1 MKPKLFALALIFC
14 FALGGKA
21 LAFNFTDVWPGSYCF
36 EAVVWAVENGITNG
50 TGNGTF
56 APNNPCTQGQFLLF
70 LWRANGAPEPG
81 IANPFNN
88 SISGTYYKPA
98 LWGYQQGVVSGYS
111 FNPNAECN
119 LGMLLTS
126 LWLTEGRPGTDALTW
141 AVENGLNKGAGISTF
156 SANHICSRGQVMVLL
171 YNLHNLSGNNRRA
184 DEPYYN
190 GYDNNYD
197 DDDLNVRTSLSKSAS
212 IAGSVY
218 NIRFSLSAFAAG
230 GAGDYSYRFELMQN
244 GRVVEDTGWTHNN
257 GVSSSLSGSGSCE
270 VRVTVRDGDGDK
282 VRTVVDLLEK
292 GASSSRPVY
301 DYDDD
306 WDDDYEDDDNDD
318 DWEDDNDNNNSGN
331 RDLRVDVAGLS
342 KAASIAGNSYSMEF
356 SLSAAASGG
365 SGDYE
370 YFFEVIQ
377 NGEVTNASDDWG
389 VENAIRTRISGVGSC
404 EVRITVR
411 DSSGKTASTVVD
423 LLERSDSS
431 SFGSSIS
438 SGFWGTGRR

>member
-1 MKPKLFALALIFC
+1 MASIIRSCSGVILRNLLVNFSTAISVWIVSVNRIVSLETCKVSQIF
-14 FALGGKA
+14 
-21 LAFNFTDVWPGSYCF
+21 FNVSSDMPERPRS
-36 EAVVWAVENGITNG
+36 N
-50 TGNGTF
+50 
-56 APNNPCTQGQFLLF
+56 APNKPCTQGQFLLF
-70 LWRANGAPEPG
+70 LWRVNGAPEPG

-88 SISGTYYKPA
+88 TINGAYYKPV
-98 LWGYQQGVVSGYS
+98 LWGYQQGMVSGYS
-111 FNPNAECN
+111 FNTNVECN
-119 LGMLLTS
+119 LGMVLTS
-126 LWLTEGRPGTDALTW
+126 LWLAAGRPAPDALTW

-156 SANHICSRGQVMVLL
+156 PANHICSRGQVMVLL
-171 YNLHNLSGNNRRA
+171 YNLHNLSGNNRRV
-184 DEPYYN
+184 DEPYY
-190 GYDNNYD
+190 D
-197 DDDLNVRTSLSKSAS
+197 D
-212 IAGSVY
+212 
-218 NIRFSLSAFAAG
+218 
-230 GAGDYSYRFELMQN
+230 
-244 GRVVEDTGWTHNN
+244 
-257 GVSSSLSGSGSCE
+257 
-270 VRVTVRDGDGDK
+270 
-282 VRTVVDLLEK
+282 
-292 GASSSRPVY
+292 Y

-306 WDDDYEDDDNDD
+306 DR
-318 DWEDDNDNNNSGN
+318 EDDNDNNNSGN

-356 SLSAAASGG
+356 SLSATASGG

>member
-1 MKPKLFALALIFC
+1 MKPKLFALTLIFC
-14 FALGGKA
+14 FALSGKA

-36 EAVVWAVENGITNG
+36 E
-50 TGNGTF
+50 
-56 APNNPCTQGQFLLF
+56 
-70 LWRANGAPEPG
+70 
-81 IANPFNN
+81 
-88 SISGTYYKPA
+88 
-98 LWGYQQGVVSGYS
+98 
-111 FNPNAECN
+111 
-119 LGMLLTS
+119 
-126 LWLTEGRPGTDALTW
+126 
-141 AVENGLNKGAGISTF
+141 
-156 SANHICSRGQVMVLL
+156 VMVLL
-171 YNLHNLSGNNRRA
+171 YNLHNLSENNRRV
-184 DEPYYN
+184 DEPYY
-190 GYDNNYD
+190 D
-197 DDDLNVRTSLSKSAS
+197 D
-212 IAGSVY
+212 
-218 NIRFSLSAFAAG
+218 
-230 GAGDYSYRFELMQN
+230 
-244 GRVVEDTGWTHNN
+244 
-257 GVSSSLSGSGSCE
+257 
-270 VRVTVRDGDGDK
+270 
-282 VRTVVDLLEK
+282 
-292 GASSSRPVY
+292 Y
-301 DYDDD
+301 DYD
-306 WDDDYEDDDNDD
+306 DD

-389 VENAIRTRISGVGSC
+389 VENAIRSRISGVGSC